1 MSLLRVVLVALF
13 VCPSAITAAPRAFTP
28 RHYDLRLV
36 PGTTTFEGS
45 VTIDGVAGEPLRA
58 VTLNAKGLTIE
69 DASIGGQRADV
80 EAGSDTITLR
90 VANAIGAGAVQLR
103 VRYHGVLSSEPHGLT
118 TIDANGQRYLATRLQ
133 RTHAREV
140 FPSFDEPELA
150 TTFTIEVVVPPG
162 QTAISNANVENDA
175 IDHEGRRTIR
185 FATTPPIP
193 THAVALVIG
202 ELTCVADRAGAV
214 PLRVCAPASQLPRAT
229 FALEATKQFLPFY
242 AAYFGAPYPF
252 PKLDYVVVPGFSTG
266 AEESAGVVMARE
278 RALLIEEEGAPEMK
292 KAIAGIIA
300 HELSHMWGG
309 GIASWDDFWLYEG
322 NADWLAAKA
331 VAAWKPEWSTAT
343 DAVNEARRAMAAD
356 MLHNPRALAPENAA
370 SVKTPA
376 LLRMLEEYAPFE
388 TKRAALRNA
397 HRGSASRAILDS
409 FASQPGVPLVRVQT
423 RCAESKTQLT
433 LTQERF
439 TTDPSSSAQL
449 WSIPVCYRGAN
460 ANGCALL
467 KAKSETFSVEGCGP
481 LIVNREGR
489 GYYITSY
496 ENGDAPV
503 ALMTPA
509 ERLTLLNDEWSL
521 MRAGRRGADDFLR
534 LADRYRSE
542 RDGAVVTRLV
552 TALDAIGRFVRD
564 EHALG
569 EYQGWVREFLR
580 PLVHELG
587 WSDAETPG
595 CGCGALRPMVLYAA
609 GVTGRD
615 PETLARAKELA
626 LTWLDEPSTI
636 DPPLVRN
643 VLAMAAASNDTRL
656 YERFLER
663 LRGKGASPDETA
675 LLMRTITR
683 FRAPEQVNQTF
694 DWILSP
700 DVSSADAA
708 RLLGAL
714 LTERES
720 QRQAWQRITED
731 WARVEKKITP
741 ANAGQLVVAARSFCD
756 ATLRDDVRRFFALH
770 PVQGSERDL
779 AETLDVIGQCAA
791 LFSAQQPRIAA
802 WLARE
807 RAHTAA
813 SAN

>member
-1 MSLLRVVLVALF
+1 MPLLRLVLVALF
-13 VCPSAITAAPRAFTP
+13 VCPSALAAAPRAFTP

-36 PGTTTFEGS
+36 PGSTTFEGS
-45 VTIDGVAGEPLRA
+45 VTIDGVASEPLRA
-58 VTLNAKGLTIE
+58 VTLDAKGLTID
-69 DASIGGQRADV
+69 DASIGGQQADL
-80 EAGSDTITLR
+80 ELGSDTITLR
-90 VANAIGAGAVQLR
+90 VPSAVAAGAVQLR
-103 VRYHGVLSSEPHGLT
+103 LRYRGVLSGEPHGLT
-118 TIDANGQRYLATRLQ
+118 TIDANGKRYLATRLQ

-140 FPSFDEPELA
+140 FPSFDRPDLA
-150 TTFTIEVVVPPG
+150 TTFAIEVVVPPG
-162 QTAISNANVENDA
+162 QTAISNAGIAEDS
-175 IDHEGRRTIR
+175 IDHEGVRTVR
-185 FATTPPIP
+185 FATTPPLQ
-193 THAVALVIG
+193 THAVALVVG
-202 ELTCVADRAGAV
+202 ELACAADRSGEV
-214 PLRVCAPASQLPRAT
+214 PLRVCAAASQLPQAT

-242 AAYFGAPYPF
+242 ATYFGAPYPF
-252 PKLDYVVVPGFSTG
+252 PKLDFVVIPGFSTG

-278 RALLIEEEGAPEMK
+278 RALLIGQDGAPEMK
-292 KAIAGIIA
+292 KAIAAIIA

-322 NADWLAAKA
+322 NADFLAAKA
-331 VAAWKPEWSTAT
+331 VAAWKPEWWTAT
-343 DAVNEARRAMAAD
+343 DAVNEARRAIATD
-356 MLHNPRALAPENAA
+356 TLHTARPLAPENAS

-376 LLRMLEEYAPFE
+376 VLRMLEEYAPFE
-388 TKRAALRNA
+388 TKRAALRNTT
-397 HRGSASRAILDS
+397 RGSASRAILDS
-409 FASQPGVPLVRVQT
+409 FATQPGVPLVRVQS
-423 RCAESKTQLT
+423 RCVENKTQLT

-439 TTDPSSSAQL
+439 TTDATPSAQL
-449 WSIPVCYRGAN
+449 WSIPVCYRGAETN
-460 ANGCALL
+460 DCALL
-467 KAKSETFSVEGCGP
+467 KTKSATFSVDGCGP

-496 ENGDAPV
+496 ESGSAPV

-521 MRAGRRGADDFLR
+521 MRAGRRGADAFLR

-564 EHALG
+564 ERALG
-569 EYQGWVREFLR
+569 EYQSWVREFLR

-615 PETLARAKELA
+615 PETLGRAKELA
-626 LTWLDEPSTI
+626 LTWLDDPSAI

-643 VLAMAAASNDTRL
+643 VLAMAAASNDARL
-656 YERFLER
+656 YERILER
-663 LRGKGASPDETA
+663 LRDNAASPDETA
-675 LLMRTITR
+675 LLTRTITR
-683 FRAPEQVNQTF
+683 FRAPAQVKRTF
-694 DWILSP
+694 DWILS
-700 DVSSADAA
+700 DVAPADAA

-720 QRQAWQRITED
+720 QRQAWQLITND
-731 WARVEKKITP
+731 WTRVEKKIAP
-741 ANAGQLVVAARSFCD
+741 AQAGQVVIAARSFCD
-756 ATLRDDVRRFFALH
+756 PALRDDVQRFFTSH
-770 PVQGSERDL
+770 PVPGSERDL

-791 LFSAQQPRIAA
+791 LFSAQQPHVAA
-802 WLARE
+802 WLERQ

-813 SAN
+813 AAN